1 MPENKFDEVFNKRS
15 LTRTVK
21 EVPEPGNDGHAL
33 IDGSKSAWN
42 GGIINTK
49 FINNLSGGQEQNL
62 VLSADHVVQV
72 QNSQIVIIQKA
83 QSTTAQQE
91 ITITSAENQ
100 IYVKAATQI
109 VLEVGKSKITMAA
122 DGTIEISGVKVTVK
136 GEVINSN
143 ATNQNTITGGMVD
156 INP

>member
-1 MPENKFDEVFNKRS
+1 MPEDKVDEVFDKRS

-21 EVPEPGNDGHAL
+21 ILPEPGTDGHAL
-33 IDGSKSAWN
+33 IDGSKSVWN
-42 GGIINTK
+42 GIIDTS

-72 QNSQIVIIQKA
+72 QNSQIVIIQQA

-100 IYVKAATQI
+100 IHVKAATQI
-109 VLEVGKSKITMAA
+109 ILEVGKSKITLAA
-122 DGTIEISGVKVTVK
+122 DGRIEISGVNITIK
-136 GEVINSN
+136 GDVVNSN
-143 ATNQNTITGGMVD
+143 ATSQNTITGGMVD

>member
-1 MPENKFDEVFNKRS
+1 MPENKADEVFNKRS
-15 LTRTVK
+15 LTPTVRK
-21 EVPEPGNDGHAL
+21 VLEPGTDGHAI

-42 GGIINTK
+42 GGIINTS
-49 FINNLSGGQEQNL
+49 FINNLSDGQEQNL

-100 IYVKAATQI
+100 IHVKAATQI

-122 DGTIEISGVKVTVK
+122 DGTIEISGINVTVK
-136 GEVINSN
+136 GEAVNSN

>member
-1 MPENKFDEVFNKRS
+1 MPENKIDEVFNKRS
-15 LTRTVK
+15 VTRTVK
-21 EVPEPGNDGHAL
+21 EVPEPGSDSHAL

-42 GGIINTK
+42 GIIDTS

-91 ITITSAENQ
+91 ITITSAERQ
-100 IYVKAATQI
+100 IHVKAATEI

-136 GEVINSN
+136 GEVVNSN

>member
-1 MPENKFDEVFNKRS
+1 MPENKIDEVFNKRR
-15 LTRTVK
+15 LTPTVK
-21 EVPEPGNDGHAL
+21 DVSEPGTDGHAL
-33 IDGSKSAWN
+33 IDGSKSVWN
-42 GGIINTK
+42 GIIDTS

-72 QNSQIVIIQKA
+72 QNSQIVIIQRA

-91 ITITSAENQ
+91 ISITSAQNQ
-100 IYVKAATQI
+100 IHVKAATQI

-122 DGTIEISGVKVTVK
+122 DGSIEISGVNITIK
-136 GEVINSN
+136 GDVVNSN
-143 ATNQNTITGGMVD
+143 ATSQNTITGGMVD

>member
-1 MPENKFDEVFNKRS
+1 MPENKADEVFNKRS
-15 LTRTVK
+15 LTQTVRK
-21 EVPEPGNDGHAL
+21 VPEPGIDGHAL

-42 GGIINTK
+42 GGIINTT

-62 VLSADHVVQV
+62 VLSADHVVHV

-91 ITITSAENQ
+91 ITITSAESQ
-100 IYVKAATQI
+100 IHVKAATQI
-109 VLEVGKSKITMAA
+109 ILEVGKSKITMAE
-122 DGTIEISGVKVTVK
+122 DGTIVISGVNVTVT
-136 GEVINSN
+136 GEVVNSN
-143 ATNQNTITGGMVD
+143 ATDQNTITGGMVD

>member
-1 MPENKFDEVFNKRS
+1 MHENKIDEVFDKRR
-15 LTRTVK
+15 LTPTVK
-21 EVPEPGNDGHAL
+21 EVSEPGTDGHAL
-33 IDGSKSAWN
+33 IDGSKSVWK
-42 GGIINTK
+42 GIIDTS

-91 ITITSAENQ
+91 ITITSVENQ
-100 IYVKAATQI
+100 IHVKAATQI
-109 VLEVGKSKITMAA
+109 ILEVGKSKITMAS
-122 DGTIEISGVKVTVK
+122 DGTIVISGVNVTVT
-136 GEVINSN
+136 GEVVNSN
-143 ATNQNTITGGMVD
+143 ATNQNTIVGGMVD

>member
-1 MPENKFDEVFNKRS
+1 MPENKVDEVFNKRS
-15 LTRTVK
+15 LTRTVN
-21 EVPEPGNDGHAL
+21 ELPEPGTDGRAN

-42 GGIINTK
+42 DGIIKTS

-100 IYVKAATQI
+100 IHVIAATQI
-109 VLEVGKSKITMAA
+109 ILEVGKSKITMAA
-122 DGTIEISGVKVTVK
+122 DGTIVISGVNVTVT
-136 GEVINSN
+136 GEAVNSN

>member
-1 MPENKFDEVFNKRS
+1 MPENKFDEVFGKRS

-21 EVPEPGNDGHAL
+21 GLPEPGTHGHAF
-33 IDGSKSAWN
+33 IDGCKSDWN
-42 GGIINTK
+42 GIIDTS
-49 FINNLSGGQEQNL
+49 FINNLSCGQEQNL

-72 QNSQIVIIQKA
+72 QNSQIVTIQKA

-100 IYVKAATQI
+100 IHVKAATQI
-109 VLEVGKSKITMAA
+109 ILEVGKSKITMAA
-122 DGTIEISGVKVTVK
+122 DGTIEISGVNVTVK
-136 GEVINSN
+136 GEVVNSN
-143 ATNQNTITGGMVD
+143 AANQNTITGGMVD

>member
-1 MPENKFDEVFNKRS
+1 MPENKADEVFNKRS
-15 LTRTVK
+15 LTQTVNELPK
-21 EVPEPGNDGHAL
+21 PGTDNHAL

-42 GGIINTK
+42 DGIIKTS
-49 FINNLSGGQEQNL
+49 FINNLSGGQEQHL
-62 VLSADHVVQV
+62 VLAADHVVHV
-72 QNSQIVIIQKA
+72 QNSQIAIIQKA

-91 ITITSAENQ
+91 ITITSAESQ
-100 IYVKAATQI
+100 IHVKAATQI

-122 DGTIEISGVKVTVK
+122 DGTIEISGVKVTVT
-136 GEVINSN
+136 GEVVNSN

>member
-1 MPENKFDEVFNKRS
+1 MPENKADEVFNKRS
-15 LTRTVK
+15 LTQTVNELPK
-21 EVPEPGNDGHAL
+21 PGTDNHAL
-33 IDGSKSAWN
+33 INGSNSAWN
-42 GGIINTK
+42 DGIIKTS
-49 FINNLSGGQEQNL
+49 FINNLSGGQEQHL

-91 ITITSAENQ
+91 ITVTSAESQ
-100 IYVKAATQI
+100 IHVKAATQI

-122 DGTIEISGVKVTVK
+122 DGTIEISGVKVTVT
-136 GEVINSN
+136 GEVVNSN